1 MPIKDPPARFWS
13 FGTRRS
19 MTGAE
24 FWGDS
29 SQATRLT
36 RQMADKIAS
45 RGIKPLANQLSCSP
59 SSRTSCCAAGPTAS
73 SAIPAQSTR
82 PAAWVPPNLES
93 LRQETTMTAATR
105 PMDRLTKNTQG
116 QV

>member
-1 MPIKDPPARFWS
+1 
-13 FGTRRS
+13 

-45 RGIKPLANQLSCSP
+45 RGIKPPANQLSCSP
-59 SSRTSCCAAGPTAS
+59 LPKHIAARPARTRLDAVYS

-82 PAAWVPPNLES
+82 PAAWAPPNLES
-93 LRQETTMTAATR
+93 LRQETTMTAAPR
-105 PMDRLTKNTQG
+105 PMDRLMKNTQG